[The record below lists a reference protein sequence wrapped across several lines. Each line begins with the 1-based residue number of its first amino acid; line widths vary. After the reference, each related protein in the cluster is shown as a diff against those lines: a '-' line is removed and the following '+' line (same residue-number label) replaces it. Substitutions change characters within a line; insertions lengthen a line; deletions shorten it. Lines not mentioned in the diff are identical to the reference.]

1 MRPSHTFRVIP
12 ALPAKL
18 DRLRDL
24 ALNLWWTWNH
34 EAIELFRRLDRDL
47 WESTGHNPVLILG
60 TIRQER
66 LEQVAEDDGFLSH
79 IDRVWREF
87 DRYLKN
93 KGTWYQKTYSKAA
106 EGSTG
111 TKSGKNPQVPGER
124 IAYFS
129 AEFGLTE
136 SLGIYA
142 GGLGILAGDHLKSAS
157 DLGLP
162 LVGVG
167 LLYQQGYFR
176 QYLNPDGWQQELYP
190 NNDFYNLPLTL
201 ERELSGAPIIIE
213 VEYPGRVVKAQVW
226 CAPVG
231 RVPLYL
237 LDTNINGNRPE
248 DRDITD
254 QLYGGDDD
262 MRIRQEILL
271 GIGGIR
277 ALEVLDL
284 RPTVCHMNEG
294 HSAFLALEQMR
305 LLMEEHSLSFA
316 EAREAARAGNVF
328 TTHTPVPAGID
339 WFHPDLVD
347 RYFSNYYPRL
357 GLSRHEFLGLGRV
370 NPNDSNGYFCM
381 AVLAM
386 RLANRTNGVSQLHAR
401 VSREMWQEVWP
412 QVPIDE
418 VPIIGITNGIHPRS
432 WISHDMADLYD
443 RYLGPRW
450 IERPAD
456 LSIWERVM
464 RIPDEELWRTHERRR
479 ERLVAFARRRL
490 REQLEKRGSRPAEIR
505 QAEEVLDPEALTIGF
520 ARRFATYKRATLLF
534 RDIERLAR
542 IVGDKDRPVQIIFAG
557 KAHPRDNPGKELI
570 RQIIHHARRVEFRN
584 RIVFIEDYDMVVA
597 RYLVQGVDVW
607 LNTPR
612 RPHEASGTSGMKATA
627 NGALNLSVLDG
638 WWAEGYTPDTGW
650 AIGWGEEYEDDQ
662 TDYQDQV
669 EANAIYDLLEK
680 EIVPLFY
687 ERGRDG
693 LPRGWIA
700 KMKAAMR
707 DHAGVFNTNRMVR
720 DYAEQCYVPSAVRS
734 EQVMAEDLERARVLA
749 AWKAKVRQQ
758 WGKLRVERIW
768 ADMAESQELKVGDQ
782 LQVQAQVHLG
792 DLKPTDV
799 AVELFYGPLDTEG
812 LIVRARVLPMLIA
825 QSKGMGTYIFAG
837 AITCQT
843 SGRHGYALRIV
854 PQHEDLG
861 NPFEMGLI
869 LWNA

>member
-12 ALPAKL
+12 SLPPKL
-18 DRLRDL
+18 ERLREL
-24 ALNLWWTWNH
+24 AYNLLWAWSH
-34 EAIELFRRLDRDL
+34 EAIDLFRRLDRDL
-47 WESTGHNPVLILG
+47 WESTGHNPVLMLG

-66 LEQVAEDDGFLSH
+66 LQQAADDDGFMAH
-79 IDRVWREF
+79 FERVCREF
-87 DRYLKN
+87 DRYLTSTT
-93 KGTWYQKTYSKAA
+93 TWYQKEHGEAR
-106 EGSTG
+106 
-111 TKSGKNPQVPGER
+111 PGP

-162 LVGVG
+162 FIGVG

-190 NNDFYNLPLTL
+190 ENDFYNLPVTL
-201 ERELSGAPIIIE
+201 ERELSGKPLAVE
-213 VEYPGRVVKAQVW
+213 VEYPGRLVKAQVW
-226 CAPVG
+226 RAQVG

-237 LDTNINGNRPE
+237 LDTNLEDNRPD

-254 QLYGGDDD
+254 QLYGGDHD

-277 ALEVLDL
+277 ALEALGL
-284 RPTVCHMNEG
+284 RPSVCHMNEG
-294 HSAFLALEQMR
+294 HSAFLALERIRR
-305 LLMEEHSLSFA
+305 LMDEHGLSFA
-316 EAREAARAGNVF
+316 EAREAASAGHVF

-347 RYFSNYYPRL
+347 HYFSFYYPKL
-357 GLSRHEFLGLGRV
+357 GLARHQFLGLGRLD
-370 NPNDSNGYFCM
+370 PNDASGYFCM
-381 AVLAM
+381 AILAM
-386 RLANRTNGVSQLHAR
+386 RLANRVNGVSQLHGR

-412 QVPIDE
+412 QVPVAE
-418 VPIIGITNGIHPRS
+418 VPILGITNGIHARS
-432 WISHDMADLYD
+432 WISHDMADLFD

-450 IERPAD
+450 VERPAD
-456 LSIWERVM
+456 QSVWQRVM

-479 ERLVAFARRRL
+479 ERLVAFSRRRL
-490 REQLEKRGSRPAEIR
+490 RRQLEKRGSRPSEISL
-505 QAEEVLDPEALTIGF
+505 AEEVLDPEALTIGF

-534 RDIERLAR
+534 HDIERLAR
-542 IVGDKDRPVQIIFAG
+542 IVSDRDRPVQIIFAG
-557 KAHPRDNPGKELI
+557 KAHPKDNPGKELI
-570 RQIIHHARRVEFRN
+570 RQIIHHARRLEFRN
-584 RIVFIEDYDMVVA
+584 RVVFIEDYDMVVA
-597 RYLVQGVDVW
+597 RYLLQGVDVW

-638 WWAEGYTPDTGW
+638 WWAEGYTPETGW
-650 AIGWGEEYEDDQ
+650 AIGRGEEYDDDQ
-662 TDYQDQV
+662 RDYQDRV
-669 EANAIYDLLEK
+669 EANAMYDLLEK

-720 DYAEQCYVPSAVRS
+720 EYTERCYLPSAERD
-734 EQVMAEDLERARVLA
+734 AHLHEDNLARAKALA
-749 AWKAKVRQQ
+749 AWKRQARDQ
-758 WGKLRVERIW
+758 WGQVRIEDVSPEGP
-768 ADMAESQELKVGDQ
+768 ADQELKVGDQ
-782 LQVQAQVHLG
+782 LRVQARVHLG
-792 DLKPTDV
+792 ELKPTDV
-799 AVELFYGPLDTEG
+799 TVELFYGQLNAEG
-812 LIVRARVLPMLIA
+812 LIDRGDAIPMLIA
-825 QSKGMGTYIFAG
+825 QSKGKGVYVFAG

-854 PQHEDLG
+854 PHHEDLG
-861 NPFEMGLI
+861 NPFEMGLVR
-869 LWNA
+869 WGG